1 VIAAERGGAIIFELA
16 FRHTRELLPLHMAR
30 SPSCRTCRAGSS
42 ATASASDTFCERI
55 WIGRRIRHP
64 AYAKDAPVACFHM
77 ILGSHSQEKNLWAR
91 AAATRQEKTALSF
104 AILWLAAAADQ
115 IQVR

>member
-1 VIAAERGGAIIFELA
+1 
-16 FRHTRELLPLHMAR
+16 
-30 SPSCRTCRAGSS
+30 
-42 ATASASDTFCERI
+42 
-55 WIGRRIRHP
+55 
-64 AYAKDAPVACFHM
+64 M

-115 IQVR
+115 IQVRQPGGSVKATDE

>member
-1 VIAAERGGAIIFELA
+1 MPRRIIGD
-16 FRHTRELLPLHMAR
+16 RVCVRYLL
-30 SPSCRTCRAGSS
+30 RAH
-42 ATASASDTFCERI
+42 F
-55 WIGRRIRHP
+55 IGRRIRYP

-91 AAATRQEKTALSF
+91 AAAIRQEKTALSF